1 MLEVASSFLFHSIR
15 ALADRVSTDTAAM
28 RRAMRG
34 LGYPATLSS
43 AYSIPGKAGGEFTLC
58 QENWH
63 RSLGLFKLA
72 PVTAIVA
79 TMEKASSSRLKA
91 NTLSLSD
98 AIVLG
103 LASSAPA
110 QTMAVALPALVAAI
124 GYAALLPIACAFVP
138 MLGIALAYRH
148 LNRWDQS
155 AGATYTWVSKA
166 LHPYLGFVAGWVILI
181 YYTLGTTGM
190 TLPAGTYTLQ
200 LIAPGV
206 ANNKVA
212 AVAVGSLWNLTV
224 TFLLLAG
231 IEVAARF
238 QRALA
243 IFEYSVLFFFAV
255 LGIRALISGHA
266 AASVTPAWFGIYA
279 IKTKEFAAGILIAVF
294 MYSGWDAA
302 IYVNE
307 ETKNKEANPGRAAVS
322 SVVILLF
329 VYSLITF
336 AYQGILDPAALQSS
350 AGNALAV
357 IAQRLLPGPG
367 SLLLSVVVLLGTV
380 ACLQVAIVSASRL
393 GFAMAEDRVMPS
405 FFKIIH
411 PRTGSPWAVTLF
423 MGGINLV
430 FLMLTAFEAG
440 GTREMLSNIAG
451 SLGIIASLF
460 YALTAIA
467 AVWQYRGVLF
477 ENVGNFVLGG
487 LWPALGAIFLLLVVI
502 EAVVT
507 GAVSPAVLWSGL
519 GASAIALPIALGIR
533 YVGKVPSLDR
543 SRTQAISVA
552 KIEDLS

>member
-1 MLEVASSFLFHSIR
+1 
-15 ALADRVSTDTAAM
+15 
-28 RRAMRG
+28 
-34 LGYPATLSS
+34 
-43 AYSIPGKAGGEFTLC
+43 
-58 QENWH
+58 
-63 RSLGLFKLA
+63 
-72 PVTAIVA
+72 
-79 TMEKASSSRLKA
+79 MEKASGSRLKA

-110 QTMAVALPALVAAI
+110 QTMAVTLPALVAAI

-166 LHPYLGFVAGWVILI
+166 LHPYLGFVAGWVILM

-206 ANNKVA
+206 ANNKMA

-243 IFEYSVLFFFAV
+243 VFEYSVLFFFAV

-266 AASVTPAWFGIYA
+266 AAPITPAWFGISGTS
-279 IKTKEFAAGILIAVF
+279 KTKEFVAGILIAVF

-322 SVVILLF
+322 SVVILVF

-393 GFAMAEDRVMPS
+393 GFAMAQDRVMPS
-405 FFKIIH
+405 FFKIVH

-460 YALTAIA
+460 YSLTAIA
-467 AVWQYRGVLF
+467 AVWQNRGVLF
-477 ENVGNFVLGG
+477 NNLGNFLLGG
-487 LWPALGAIFLLLVVI
+487 LWPALGAIFLLFVVI
-502 EAVVT
+502 EAVLT
-507 GAVSPAVLWSGL
+507 GAVAPSVLWSGL
-519 GASAIALPIALGIR
+519 GASAVGLPIALGIH
-533 YVGKVPSLDR
+533 YVGKVPFLD
-543 SRTQAISVA
+543 SARTQRIAVA

>member
-1 MLEVASSFLFHSIR
+1 
-15 ALADRVSTDTAAM
+15 
-28 RRAMRG
+28 
-34 LGYPATLSS
+34 
-43 AYSIPGKAGGEFTLC
+43 
-58 QENWH
+58 
-63 RSLGLFKLA
+63 
-72 PVTAIVA
+72 
-79 TMEKASSSRLKA
+79 MEKASGSRLKA
-91 NTLSLSD
+91 NTLSLCD

-138 MLGIALAYRH
+138 MLGIALAYQR

-155 AGATYTWVSKA
+155 AGATYTWVSRA
-166 LHPYLGFVAGWVILI
+166 LHPYLGFVAGWVILM

-200 LIAPGV
+200 LIAPGL
-206 ANNKVA
+206 ANNKLA

-243 IFEYSVLFFFAV
+243 VFEYSVLFFFAV
-255 LGIRALISGHA
+255 LGIKALLSGHA
-266 AASVTPAWFGIYA
+266 AASVTPAWFGISGA
-279 IKTKEFAAGILIAVF
+279 IKTKEFVAGILIAVF

-336 AYQGILDPAALQSS
+336 AYQGILDPAGLQNS

-405 FFKIIH
+405 FFKIVH

-502 EAVVT
+502 EAVLT
-507 GAVSPAVLWSGL
+507 GAVSPVVLWSGL
-519 GASAIALPIALGIR
+519 GASAMALPIALGIR
-533 YVGKVPSLDR
+533 YVGKVPFLDR
-543 SRTQAISVA
+543 SHTQAISVA

>member
-1 MLEVASSFLFHSIR
+1 
-15 ALADRVSTDTAAM
+15 
-28 RRAMRG
+28 
-34 LGYPATLSS
+34 
-43 AYSIPGKAGGEFTLC
+43 
-58 QENWH
+58 
-63 RSLGLFKLA
+63 
-72 PVTAIVA
+72 
-79 TMEKASSSRLKA
+79 MEKTSGSRLKA

-110 QTMAVALPALVAAI
+110 QTIAVALPALVAAI

-138 MLGIALAYRH
+138 MLGIALAYQH

-155 AGATYTWVSKA
+155 AGATYTWVSNA
-166 LHPYLGFVAGWVILI
+166 LHPYLGFVAGWVILM

-206 ANNKVA
+206 ANNKMA

-243 IFEYSVLFFFAV
+243 VFEYSVLFFFAV
-255 LGIRALISGHA
+255 LGIKALISGHA
-266 AASVTPAWFGIYA
+266 AASVTPAWFGLSGA
-279 IKTKEFAAGILIAVF
+279 INTKEFVAGILIAVF

-336 AYQGILDPAALQSS
+336 AYQGILDPAGLQSS

-367 SLLLSVVVLLGTV
+367 SLSLSVVVLLGTV

-405 FFKIIH
+405 FFKIVH

-430 FLMLTAFEAG
+430 FLVLTAFEAG

-502 EAVVT
+502 EAALT

-519 GASAIALPIALGIR
+519 GASAMALPIALGIR
-533 YVGKVPSLDR
+533 YVGKVPFLDR